1 MTGKDQR
8 MATGKMNQLVVMV
21 NLCSSVVEGIEHLIT
36 SQGNDRLKEDAVSG
50 LLTLEENLKGLQADK
65 SVIHETRWLAEVI
78 KNWVFVYDGEF
89 RDRLYR
95 WYFKALKELR
105 NMMFAEIEICPV
117 CAGKGRVHYGAS
129 LYMEGDEEGKE
140 LLRPIRI
147 FMKCQ
152 ECGNYYLAKEEPWVV
167 KRKKRAGKSQA
178 KCKRILADI
187 ERLASGNSMLFIGSQ
202 KSQLYKE
209 AVSAGYEINV
219 LYETETISAPKKGSY
234 AVVIIEHLM
243 DNRDINAILDKAT
256 DGLADGGILWFDGPD
271 LDKSMDLLEKKGITL
286 WRQAASEVYL
296 TKEGTK
302 NLTRLFGLTVES
314 SKSVGT
320 TLRHIEIIA
329 KKA

>member
-1 MTGKDQR
+1 

-78 KNWVFVYDGEF
+78 KNWLFVYDGEF

-105 NMMFAEIEICPV
+105 NLMFAEIEICPV
-117 CAGKGRVHYGAS
+117 CAGKGTVHYGAS
-129 LYMEGDEEGKE
+129 VYIEGDEEGKE
-140 LLRPIRI
+140 LLSPVRI
-147 FMKCQ
+147 FMKCE

-167 KRKKRAGKSQA
+167 KRKKRAGHSPA
-178 KCKRILADI
+178 KCKRILADV
-187 ERLASGNSMLFIGSQ
+187 ERLASGNTMLFMGSQ
-202 KSQLYKE
+202 NSQLYKE
-209 AVSAGYEINV
+209 AVSAGYEMDV
-219 LYETETISAPKKGSY
+219 LNGTEPMSPVIKGSY
-234 AVVIIEHLM
+234 AVVIIEHLT
-243 DNRDINAILDKAT
+243 DNRDMNAILDKASES
-256 DGLADGGILWFDGPD
+256 LADGGILWFDGPD
-271 LDKSMDLLEKKGITL
+271 LDKSMDLLQKKGNTL

-302 NLTRLFGLTVES
+302 NLLRLFGLTFES

-320 TLRHIEIIA
+320 TLRRIEIIA

>member
-78 KNWVFVYDGEF
+78 KNWLFVYDGEF

-105 NMMFAEIEICPV
+105 NLMFAEIEICPV
-117 CAGKGRVHYGAS
+117 CAGKGTVHYGAS
-129 LYMEGDEEGKE
+129 LYIEGDEEGKE
-140 LLRPIRI
+140 LLSPVRI
-147 FMKCQ
+147 FMKCE

-167 KRKKRAGKSQA
+167 KRKKKTGHSQA

-187 ERLASGNSMLFIGSQ
+187 ERLASGNTMLFIGSQ
-202 KSQLYKE
+202 NSQLYKE
-209 AVSAGYEINV
+209 AVSAGYEMDV
-219 LYETETISAPKKGSY
+219 LNGTEPVSPVIRGNY
-234 AVVIIEHLM
+234 AVVIIEHLT
-243 DNRDINAILDKAT
+243 DNRDMNAILDRAT
-256 DGLADGGILWFDGPD
+256 ESLSDGGILWFDGPD
-271 LDKSMDLLEKKGITL
+271 LDKSMDLLQKKGNTL

-302 NLTRLFGLTVES
+302 NLLRLFGLTVES

-320 TLRHIEIIA
+320 TLRRIEIIA

>member
-78 KNWVFVYDGEF
+78 KNWLFVYDGEF

-95 WYFKALKELR
+95 WYYKAIKEQR
-105 NMMFAEIEICPV
+105 NLMFAEIEICPV
-117 CAGKGRVHYGAS
+117 CAGKGTVHYGAS
-129 LYMEGDEEGKE
+129 LYIEGDEEGKE
-140 LLRPIRI
+140 LLSPVRI
-147 FMKCQ
+147 FMKCE

-167 KRKKRAGKSQA
+167 KRKKKTGHSQA

-187 ERLASGNSMLFIGSQ
+187 ERLASGNTMLFIGSQ
-202 KSQLYKE
+202 NSQLYKE
-209 AVSAGYEINV
+209 AVSAGYEMDV
-219 LYETETISAPKKGSY
+219 LNGTEPVSPVIRGSY
-234 AVVIIEHLM
+234 AVVIIEHLT
-243 DNRDINAILDKAT
+243 DNRDMNAILDRAT
-256 DGLADGGILWFDGPD
+256 ESLSDGGILWFDGPD
-271 LDKSMDLLEKKGITL
+271 LDKSMDLLQKKGNTL

-302 NLTRLFGLTVES
+302 NLLRLFGLTVES

-320 TLRHIEIIA
+320 TLRRIEIIA

>member
-1 MTGKDQR
+1 
-8 MATGKMNQLVVMV
+8 MATSKMNQLVVMV

-36 SQGNDRLKEDAVSG
+36 SHGNDRLKEDAVSG

-78 KNWVFVYDGEF
+78 KNWLFVYDGEF

-105 NMMFAEIEICPV
+105 NLMFAEIEICPV
-117 CAGKGRVHYGAS
+117 CAGKGTVHYGAS

-140 LLRPIRI
+140 ILNPIRI
-147 FMKCQ
+147 FMKCE
-152 ECGNYYLAKEEPWVV
+152 ECGNYYLAKEEPWIV
-167 KRKKRAGKSQA
+167 KRKKRAGHSQA

-187 ERLASGNSMLFIGSQ
+187 EGLATGNSMLFMGSEN
-202 KSQLYKE
+202 SQLYKE
-209 AVSAGYEINV
+209 AVCAGYEIEI
-219 LYETETISAPKKGSY
+219 LYETETISPIKKGSY
-234 AVVIIEHLM
+234 SVIIIEHLT
-243 DNRDINAILDKAT
+243 DKRDLNAILDKAIE
-256 DGLADGGILWFDGPD
+256 GLADGGILWFDGPD
-271 LDKSMDLLEKKGITL
+271 LDKSMDLLQKKGNTL

-302 NLTRLFGLTVES
+302 NLARLFGLTVEA

-320 TLRHIEIIA
+320 TLKRIEIIA

>member
-78 KNWVFVYDGEF
+78 KNWLFVYDGEF

-105 NMMFAEIEICPV
+105 NLMFAEIEICPV
-117 CAGKGRVHYGAS
+117 CAGKGTVHYGAS
-129 LYMEGDEEGKE
+129 VYIEGDEEGKE
-140 LLRPIRI
+140 LLSPVRI
-147 FMKCQ
+147 FMKCE

-167 KRKKRAGKSQA
+167 KRKKRAGHSPA
-178 KCKRILADI
+178 KCKRILADV
-187 ERLASGNSMLFIGSQ
+187 ERLASGNTMLFMGSQ
-202 KSQLYKE
+202 NSQLYKE
-209 AVSAGYEINV
+209 AVSAGYEMDV
-219 LYETETISAPKKGSY
+219 LNGTEPMSPVIKGSY
-234 AVVIIEHLM
+234 AVVIIEHLT
-243 DNRDINAILDKAT
+243 DNRDMNAILDKAAES
-256 DGLADGGILWFDGPD
+256 LADGGILWFDGPD
-271 LDKSMDLLEKKGITL
+271 LDKSMDLLQKKGNTL

-302 NLTRLFGLTVES
+302 NLLRLFGLTFES

-320 TLRHIEIIA
+320 TLRRIEIIA

>member
-1 MTGKDQR
+1 

-78 KNWVFVYDGEF
+78 KNWLFVYDGEF

-105 NMMFAEIEICPV
+105 NLMFAEIEICPV
-117 CAGKGRVHYGAS
+117 CAGKGTVHYGAS
-129 LYMEGDEEGKE
+129 LYIEGDEEGKE
-140 LLRPIRI
+140 LLSPVRI
-147 FMKCQ
+147 FMKCE

-167 KRKKRAGKSQA
+167 KRKKKTGHSQA

-187 ERLASGNSMLFIGSQ
+187 ERLASGNTMLFIGSQ
-202 KSQLYKE
+202 NSQLYKE
-209 AVSAGYEINV
+209 AVSAGYEMDV
-219 LYETETISAPKKGSY
+219 LNGTEPVSPVIRGNY
-234 AVVIIEHLM
+234 AVVIIEHLT
-243 DNRDINAILDKAT
+243 DNRDMNAILDRAT
-256 DGLADGGILWFDGPD
+256 ESLSDGGILWFDGPD
-271 LDKSMDLLEKKGITL
+271 LDKSMDLLQKKGNTL

-302 NLTRLFGLTVES
+302 NLLRLFGLTVES

-320 TLRHIEIIA
+320 TLRRIEIIA